1 MDASCTPRVQE
12 DNEVVLNLFR
22 AAWYEYFSWEPLHCS
37 EKLSSIRAHHTLDRD
52 ARLVVLNSLE
62 DDSPA
67 NIEESDGAR
76 DTDTALS
83 FTYYDL
89 SSSHEPEHRPI
100 RPEVVPA
107 VDTLPAPYPFYE
119 SCTPINANIL
129 HGDDPNYLPFIPF
142 ADDPTF
148 DYRDYMY
155 DHKGLAWQEGYRDSD
170 GAQAR
175 FRVASST
182 EQSPQFSRLF

>member
-1 MDASCTPRVQE
+1 MDASRTSSVEQ

-37 EKLSSIRAHHTLDRD
+37 EKISSVRAHHTLNRD
-52 ARLVVLNSLE
+52 ARIAVLNSLE
-62 DDSPA
+62 DDVPA

-89 SSSHEPEHRPI
+89 SSSHEPEHRHI
-100 RPEVVPA
+100 FPEVVPA
-107 VDTLPAPYPFYE
+107 ADTLPAPYPIYE

-142 ADDPTF
+142 AEDPTF

-170 GAQAR
+170 GAQAES
-175 FRVASST
+175 RVAAST
-182 EQSPQFSRLF
+182 EQLPQFSRLC